1 MSLAIVGAGMV
12 SPSAMTAR
20 QHAFFAAAGVP
31 APSPSPFVR
40 DTGERIDVRYC
51 RWLGAVE
58 PLPSRLMQMAQR
70 AIEEATAALVPEV
83 QVSLLVVT
91 SAPRPGLSTE
101 LLADTA
107 RAIARQR
114 RLGSMQRYEGEAAFF
129 DALADAGN
137 TLSKQGPQAVCIVA
151 VDSAVS
157 VDLLA
162 DAVLRP
168 PSPWAR
174 APLPHSE
181 GAAAVVLM
189 SPPNA
194 RRVGMPVI
202 GALQGATTAMGN
214 TRDDNDEPADGVAM
228 TQVLSSMPSTESIAH
243 VFGQSCTD
251 DLRAQDWY
259 FASARESARF
269 GTACVFEGIEDH
281 VGRVG
286 AAAGA
291 MNLVYGLSVLRHE
304 TSALRAPSDSFLAW
318 AISPDGTRG
327 IAAVRVGAP

>member
-12 SPSAMTAR
+12 SPIAMTAR

-58 PLPSRLMQMAQR
+58 PLSSRLLQMAER
-70 AIEEATAALVPEV
+70 AIEEATAALVPDL
-83 QVSLLVVT
+83 QMSLLVVT
-91 SAPRPGLSTE
+91 SAPRPGLESV

-129 DALADAGN
+129 DALADAGAA
-137 TLSKQGPQAVCIVA
+137 LSKSGPQAVCIVA
-151 VDSAVS
+151 VDSAVG
-157 VDLLA
+157 VDILA
-162 DAVLRP
+162 DTVLRP
-168 PSPWAR
+168 PGPWAR
-174 APLPHSE
+174 APLPPSE

-194 RRVGMPVI
+194 RRLGIAAM
-202 GALQGATTAMGN
+202 GTMLGATTVMGSA
-214 TRDDNDEPADGVAM
+214 RDDNDEPADGVAM
-228 TQVLSSMPSTESIAH
+228 TQVLSSMPSTEPISY

-251 DLRAQDWY
+251 DLRAQDWF
-259 FASARESARF
+259 FASARERARF
-269 GTACVFEGIEDH
+269 GTACVFDGIEDH
-281 VGRVG
+281 AGRVG

-304 TSALRAPSDSFLAW
+304 TALRASSDSFLAW

-327 IAAVRVGAP
+327 MAAARVGAP